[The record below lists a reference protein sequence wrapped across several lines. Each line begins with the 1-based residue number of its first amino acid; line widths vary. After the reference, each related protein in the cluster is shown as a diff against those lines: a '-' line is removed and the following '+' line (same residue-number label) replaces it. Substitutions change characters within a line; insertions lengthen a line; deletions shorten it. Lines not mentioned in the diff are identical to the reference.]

1 MSSRPVRLIGLLAGL
16 AAVALVC
23 AAQATAA
30 TTWTVKAGTAAAGTT
45 VAITG
50 KTIGTSPQI
59 HFKDVTSGQT
69 LTCASGAAP
78 GTTKVGKGLSG
89 TGIGHIAGP
98 KTKWNTCAGP
108 AGLKFVV
115 TGVNTWN
122 LNAATFAAP
131 VTKGTITNVKAKV
144 VDSGVCS
151 FVVTGKVGVSYSNTT
166 HVLTVPGSAATLTVS
181 NVSGCLGII
190 NNNDKAS
197 FKGAY
202 KLTANV
208 TADNPIK
215 ITSP

>member
-1 MSSRPVRLIGLLAGL
+1 LIGLLAGL

-23 AAQATAA
+23 AAQASAV
-30 TTWTVKAGTAAAGTT
+30 TTWTVKAGSAAAGTT

-69 LTCASGAAP
+69 LTCASGTAP
-78 GTTKVGKGLSG
+78 GTTKVGTGLSG
-89 TGIGHIAGP
+89 TGIGHINGP
-98 KTKWNTCAGP
+98 KTKWNTCTGP
-108 AGLKFVV
+108 AGLTFVV
-115 TGVNTWN
+115 TGINTWN
-122 LNAATFAAP
+122 LNAGTYTAP
-131 VTKGTITNVKAKV
+131 VTHGSITNVKATV

-151 FVVTGKVGVSYSNTT
+151 FTVTGKVAVSYSNST
-166 HVLTVPGSAATLTVS
+166 HVLTVPGTTATLTVS
-181 NVSGCLGII
+181 GVSGCLGII

-202 KLTANV
+202 KLTANT
-208 TADNPIK
+208 TANNPIT